1 MAIIGWRKSSGVPVQ
16 ATRVNKG
23 AQDKWKTQEPVNVF
37 EICMAASNK
46 SHPVSIF
53 HVCTYLDT

>member
-16 ATRVNKG
+16 ATRVNK
-23 AQDKWKTQEPVNVF
+23 EPVNDF
-37 EICMAASNK
+37 EIRMAASNK